1 MATRNTAAAKAAA
14 EQENVPEL
22 KTVPEEKES
31 LDELTALLRKQQEQ
45 IAQLQKQ
52 SAEVENLKKELAE
65 AKAREQAA
73 AARRGVTDRQVADEA
88 MRKCA
93 EEGIDPWTVTVPVR
107 AKIRRD
113 TNEKQYWGAVN
124 GRTYAVPADD
134 QYHEMKLPFA
144 LNLLDTMHVDRF
156 VEKFAEKNI
165 QMYDP
170 KTNPKPED

>member
-1 MATRNTAAAKAAA
+1 MRPRYKFSKKAKR
-14 EQENVPEL
+14 
-22 KTVPEEKES
+22 KTVFFR
-31 LDELTALLRKQQEQ
+31 LTAILSVMIFILTSLSCSFSRRLAPL
-45 IAQLQKQ
+45 IQ
-52 SAEVENLKKELAE
+52 SMAE